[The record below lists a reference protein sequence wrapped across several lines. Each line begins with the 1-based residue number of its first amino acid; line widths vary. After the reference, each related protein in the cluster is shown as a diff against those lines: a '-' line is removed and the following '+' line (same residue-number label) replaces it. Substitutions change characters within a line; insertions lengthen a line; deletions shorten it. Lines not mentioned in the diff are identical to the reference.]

1 MCLSIIDRIATNDGK
16 REFIQ
21 SDYEEY
27 SYLEAKEF
35 IDNISEQ
42 LLKFGNKGDL
52 VIIKEDSPVKQL
64 MYFLSSWKAGLI
76 SVILSPNI
84 SKENYKRLINKI
96 DPRIIINGEIKLYK
110 DNRASGLDHGSN
122 LFLCAL
128 SSGTTGEEKLIW
140 RSYNTWERAFK
151 HQSEIFNI
159 NKGNRLLL
167 NGNFHYTA
175 NLNGAIHIFYEGG
188 TLVHTKKQKPMEI
201 MNIINKKNIDAIFM
215 VPALYKIL
223 TTSDNIQSLEV
234 KSVVS
239 AGSKLDMNT
248 FSRLK
253 EIFPKAKIVEY
264 YGASELG
271 HISYLNFEDSLQKEG
286 SVGRAFPDVQ
296 IIIENEK
303 VWVKS
308 PYIADGF
315 PTKHSAGDLG
325 YLDED
330 NFLFL
335 TGREGNIINKAGE
348 KIMAEEIEKVIM
360 QHPDVNEA
368 VVIGKAHHLKGE
380 EIMAVISIYEKLN
393 EVELKN
399 EIKMFC
405 KRYLEYT
412 KVPKDIVIINSIPR
426 NENGK
431 IDRRL
436 LKQFGNGS
444 LI

>member
-1 MCLSIIDRIATNDGK
+1 MCLSIIDRIAISDGK
-16 REFIQ
+16 RVFIQ
-21 SDYEEY
+21 SDYEDY
-27 SYLEAKEF
+27 SYIEAKRF
-35 IDNISEQ
+35 IDSTSEQ
-42 LLKFGNKGDL
+42 LLKFGNNGDL

-110 DNRASGLDHGSN
+110 ENRESN
-122 LFLCAL
+122 FESHSHLFLGAL
-128 SSGTTGEEKLIW
+128 SSGTTGDEKLIW
-140 RSYNTWERAFK
+140 RSYNSWERAFT

-159 NKGNRLLL
+159 NPGNRLLL

-175 NLNGAIHIFYEGG
+175 NLNSAIHIFYEGG

-201 MNIINKKNIDAIFM
+201 MNIIDKKNIDAIFM
-215 VPALYKIL
+215 VPALYRIL
-223 TTSDNIQSLEV
+223 TTQNYIQSLRI

-239 AGSKLDMNT
+239 AGSKLDTKT
-248 FSRLK
+248 FRRLK

-271 HISYLNFEDSLQKEG
+271 HVSYLTYEDSLLKEG
-286 SVGRAFPDVQ
+286 SVGKAFPEVQ
-296 IIIENEK
+296 IIIENDK
-303 VWVKS
+303 VCVKS

-315 PTKHSAGDLG
+315 PSKYSAGDLG
-325 YLDED
+325 YVDED

-348 KIMAEEIEKVIM
+348 KIMAEEIEKVIV
-360 QHPDVNEA
+360 QHPNVNEA
-368 VVIGKAHHLKGE
+368 VVIGKAHDIKGE
-380 EIMAVISIYEKLN
+380 EIMAFISINKNLN
-393 EVELKN
+393 ETELKN
-399 EIKMFC
+399 EIKQFC

-412 KVPKDIVIINSIPR
+412 KVPKNIVILNSIPR

-436 LKQFGNGS
+436 LKQYGNQR